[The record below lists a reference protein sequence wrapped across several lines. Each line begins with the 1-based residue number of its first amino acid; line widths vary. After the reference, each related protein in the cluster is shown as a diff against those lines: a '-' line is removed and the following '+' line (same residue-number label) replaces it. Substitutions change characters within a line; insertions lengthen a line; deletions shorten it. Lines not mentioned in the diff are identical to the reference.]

1 MQSNAGALRKMPPEP
16 GATSG
21 RKMTAEP
28 TRCSTGVTG
37 LDAILNGGFRCGY
50 SYVIK
55 GSPGVGKT
63 TVALQFL
70 MEGVSRG
77 QQALYVTL
85 SESDAE
91 LGDVAQSHGW
101 DTRKIAIVDLSLL
114 RREIREKQSM
124 FKPLDA
130 ERGNIVGA
138 VLKEFNERQPARV
151 VIDSVA
157 ELRLLCG
164 DPLAYRHQILEL
176 KEAFANTA
184 TTIFL
189 EDSRPAS
196 EEEDL
201 EPIAHGAIELEKTTS
216 DFGSEK
222 RRLKVRKMRGSDF
235 HAGYHNYTIHKGGLS
250 VYPRLLSGKD
260 ARGCKG
266 GAISSGL
273 AELDRLLGGGLDR
286 GTSSLFSGPTGT
298 GKSTFAL
305 KFACEAA
312 RAGEKVAIFSF
323 EESTRTTMQR
333 AESMGF
339 GLQQWVDAGT
349 VAIRQIDP
357 GELSPGEFVHTIREA
372 VVTGGVGMVVVDSLN
387 GYLNAMPDERFLSI
401 QLHELLMFL
410 SQHGIVTI
418 LTVAQHGVTDVTGGP
433 IDASYLADTLVVMRY
448 FEAFGKVKKAISV
461 VKKRSSAHEETIRE
475 YRFDQEGIRM
485 GPPIESFQ
493 GVLTGTPQFVGR
505 REDVLPMQR
514 PATED
519 GPG

>member
-1 MQSNAGALRKMPPEP
+1 MPAAVRASDALLAPLN
-16 GATSG
+16 
-21 RKMTAEP
+21 MTTDDLP
-28 TRCSTGVTG
+28 RCSTGVSG
-37 LDAILNGGFRCGY
+37 LDAILNGGFRSGY

-70 MEGVSRG
+70 MDGVARG
-77 QQALYVTL
+77 EQALYVTL

-91 LGDVAQSHGW
+91 LGDVARSHGW
-101 DTRKIAIVDLSLL
+101 DIRQIAVVDLSLL

-130 ERGNIVGA
+130 ERGNIVGG
-138 VLKEFNERQPARV
+138 VLKQFNERKPARV

-176 KEAFANTA
+176 KEAFANSA
-184 TTIFL
+184 TTLFL
-189 EDSRPAS
+189 EDNRPAGD
-196 EEEDL
+196 EEDL
-201 EPIAHGAIELEKTTS
+201 EAITHGAIELEKTTS

-235 HAGYHNYTIHKGGLS
+235 HAGYHNYSIHKGGLA
-250 VYPRLLSGKD
+250 VYPRLHSGKE
-260 ARGCKG
+260 ARGSQG

-273 AELDRLLGGGLDR
+273 PEFDRLLGGGLDR

-298 GKSTFAL
+298 GKSTFSL

-312 RAGEKVAIFSF
+312 KAGEKVAIFSF

-339 GLQQWVDAGT
+339 GLKQWVDAGT
-349 VAIRQIDP
+349 VTIRQIDP
-357 GELSPGEFVHTIREA
+357 GELSPGEFVHAIREA
-372 VVTGGVGMVVVDSLN
+372 VITRGVGMVIVDSLN

-410 SQHGIVTI
+410 SQHGVVTI
-418 LTVAQHGVTDVTGGP
+418 LTVAQHGVIDVTGGP

-461 VKKRSSAHEETIRE
+461 VKKRSSAHEEAIRE
-475 YRFDQEGIRM
+475 YRFDKEGIRM
-485 GPPIESFQ
+485 GEPLEAFQ

-505 REDVLPMQR
+505 REDVLPLQR
-514 PATED
+514 PATGD
-519 GPG
+519 GRG